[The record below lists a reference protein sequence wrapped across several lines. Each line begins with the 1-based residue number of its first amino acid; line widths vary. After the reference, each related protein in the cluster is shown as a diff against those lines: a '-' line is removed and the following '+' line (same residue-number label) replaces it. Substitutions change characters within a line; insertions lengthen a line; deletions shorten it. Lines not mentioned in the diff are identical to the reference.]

1 MTTLTELFKK
11 SNELREKI
19 EETER
24 TLDKNRNELKQLKN
38 RIAKLELIP
47 AESQD
52 GASYFVQLGYKN
64 TSKLLSCIEFLLNEV
79 VRKGKLAEIIE
90 EHQVVGYWHNGGF
103 RSGHTRLI
111 GRYCGEDNATELA
124 SIRFTNDVY
133 EGKVEVNE
141 AFTKNVIVYL
151 EYLINELTTSTKAE
165 SLIGSVVILDET
177 QTICIVEKDD
187 DGDVYLNTPWDW
199 DYSTNKHIFFSNALF
214 DNLKYTV
221 RYSGDDYVVLNKNS
235 ANSTS
240 SYQDDV
246 INFGVG
252 PSRYLWIAPKK

>member
-1 MTTLTELFKK
+1 MSTLTELFKK
-11 SNELREKI
+11 SNELQEQI

-24 TLDKNRNELKQLKN
+24 ILDKNRTELTHLKE

-52 GASYFVQLGYKN
+52 GASYFVPLGYQN

-133 EGKVEVNE
+133 EGRVEVND

-165 SLIGSVVILDET
+165 SLIGSVVILDG
-177 QTICIVEKDD
+177 IKIFCLVEKDD
-187 DGDVYLNTPWDW
+187 NGDVYLNTPWDW
-199 DYSTNKHIFFSNALF
+199 DYSTNKHIFFSNFLF

-221 RYSGDDYVVLNKNS
+221 RYSGADYVVLNKNS

-240 SYQDDV
+240 SYKDNV
-246 INFGVG
+246 INLGVG
-252 PSRYLWIAPKK
+252 PSCYLWIAPKQ